1 MSNTK
6 LNPSAVSDINF
17 RLDCTVE
24 VLRAIWDAI
33 DCGGSTSEEF
43 VGCLGHIVNALF
55 ELSNELTA
63 LTEQPDQKAQGEQP
77 TTASIESAFPGLSPD
92 VAIALIKAGL
102 EATGKAV
109 AE

>member
-1 MSNTK
+1 MVKTIDA
-6 LNPSAVSDINF
+6 SAVSEINF

-55 ELSNELTA
+55 ELSNELTE
-63 LTEQPDQKAQGEQP
+63 LTGQENSKAPSE
-77 TTASIESAFPGLSPD
+77 
-92 VAIALIKAGL
+92 
-102 EATGKAV
+102 
-109 AE
+109 